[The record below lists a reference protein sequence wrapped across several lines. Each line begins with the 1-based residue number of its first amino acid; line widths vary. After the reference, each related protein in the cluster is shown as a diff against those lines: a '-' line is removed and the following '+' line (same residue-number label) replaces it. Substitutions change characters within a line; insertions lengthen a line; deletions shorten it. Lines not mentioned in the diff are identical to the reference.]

1 MTRIIFLGKI
11 DIINKGVIQV
21 RALSLTRSRGYCL
34 FSQRLDRPGSI
45 GMCLQQM
52 VKKITDRLIHLEIVR
67 RDSNQQGWVMRETTD
82 GYFYIITG
90 SDNLDELPKAED
102 YYMGSE
108 HFSYDKLE
116 ELNLRMRRNMEQYTN
131 EDLVN
136 SYNEDVCPVFEQSP
150 LYHALGASG
159 IEVMDTL
166 LAVYYGVDLEYY
178 IHSTYIMYQF
188 NKKIR
193 DTGEIS
199 SSYRKL
205 QKALGSMEQNKQDDD
220 VLTGFIKTFKGGYK
234 GYDYILSEIKKG
246 IPGFNQ
252 DVDIYCS
259 IEHNSKEHHNLPTR
273 GALNQIIYYTL
284 VWELLLND
292 IIMNY

>member
-1 MTRIIFLGKI
+1 M
-11 DIINKGVIQV
+11 
-21 RALSLTRSRGYCL
+21 RALLLTRSRGYCL
-34 FSQRLDRPGSI
+34 YSQRLDRPGSI
-45 GMCLQQM
+45 GMGLQQM
-52 VKKITDRLIHLEIVR
+52 VKTITDRLILLERVR
-67 RDSNQQGWVMRETTD
+67 RDSNRQGWVMRETTD
-82 GYFYIITG
+82 GYFYIVTG
-90 SDNLDELPKAED
+90 ADNLDELQKAED
-102 YYMGSE
+102 YYMVSE
-108 HFSYDKLE
+108 HFSYDRLE
-116 ELNLRMRRNMEQYTN
+116 ELNLRMRSNMEQYTN

-136 SYNEDVCPVFEQSP
+136 SYNEDVYPEFEQSP

-166 LAVYYGVDLEYY
+166 LAIFYEVDLEYY

-205 QKALGSMEQNKQDDD
+205 QKALGSMEQNKQDDV
-220 VLTGFIKTFKGGYK
+220 VLTGFIESFKGGYK
-234 GYDYILSEIKKG
+234 GYDSILNVMKKD

-252 DVDIYCS
+252 DINHYCS

-273 GALNQIIYYTL
+273 GALNQIIYYTI
-284 VWELLLND
+284 VWEMLLND